1 MFWTEEGIARRI
13 AELEVNDAQMSELR
27 NRQMVLVNDLSKAN
41 VAGRDG
47 ARSMVEWVQSRLD
60 MSRRNASELV
70 YGARWFKKHRSIS
83 RRLFEGLVSM
93 DRAIA
98 VLRLAV
104 AGADDSTIEESYR
117 LDQQQ
122 IARLAARQRR
132 MSAVDERQAFQDR
145 HFAIQPTLDES
156 TWKLSG
162 QLSGLE
168 GRLLEKAVSERAD
181 ELRALPYGETSTRGQ
196 RQADALVAMAQD
208 SLDRNG
214 EETGECTGSAVAV
227 FLDLDAANG
236 TGGELGAEV
245 EYGPRV
251 GPNTLDEL
259 LCTGSVQVIGLSD
272 RRPVVTSDAAKA
284 IPAAIRRTVAWRDQG
299 CTIDGCQSRYRL
311 QPHHIRH
318 RRHGGNHDPDNLA
331 TLCWYHHH
339 VAIHGQGLNIDP
351 DSPPL
356 RRRLLRTRAGPD
368 PPS

>member
-181 ELRALPYGETSTRGQ
+181 ELRALPYGETSTR
-196 RQADALVAMAQD
+196 
-208 SLDRNG
+208 
-214 EETGECTGSAVAV
+214 
-227 FLDLDAANG
+227 
-236 TGGELGAEV
+236 
-245 EYGPRV
+245 
-251 GPNTLDEL
+251 
-259 LCTGSVQVIGLSD
+259 
-272 RRPVVTSDAAKA
+272 
-284 IPAAIRRTVAWRDQG
+284 
-299 CTIDGCQSRYRL
+299 
-311 QPHHIRH
+311 
-318 RRHGGNHDPDNLA
+318 
-331 TLCWYHHH
+331 
-339 VAIHGQGLNIDP
+339 
-351 DSPPL
+351 
-356 RRRLLRTRAGPD
+356 
-368 PPS
+368 